1 MTQSTNRIG
10 RIGEDLAARHLQAH
24 GFVILHRNWR
34 TSVEAVR
41 GEIDIIAME
50 RSTLV
55 FCEVKSRR
63 ASTSEDTLAGVT
75 WHKQRQL
82 RRLAALYLAG
92 RAASLPVRFDV
103 VAVYWPPH
111 GGSAE
116 VLHVRDAF

>member
-24 GFVILHRNWR
+24 GFVILERNWR
-34 TSVEAVR
+34 AAIDAVR
-41 GEIDIIAME
+41 GELDIIAME

-75 WHKQRQL
+75 WQKQRQL
-82 RRLAALYLAG
+82 RRLAAVYLAG
-92 RAASLPVRFDV
+92 HADHVPVRFDV
-103 VAVYWPPH
+103 VAVYWPPQ
-111 GGSAE
+111 GGGAE
-116 VLHVRDAF
+116 IFHVREAF